1 MSDHVSR
8 FGDLVDRLESAD
20 GKESLSEALAVI
32 LEAGCAYLGHTRA
45 WLVRQQRDEVRTVAT
60 VGGSTL
66 LDDGAALRFWADQ
79 APKPGAGPAPV
90 AAPDFVGAAAA
101 IEMRRQPYGVLLVG
115 TPVPAGGD
123 PARTPLETARES
135 VEPHS
140 DDDLRGLYI
149 LARAV
154 DALLTR
160 DALESELYEAQ
171 QHLGY
176 LTHVDP
182 LTELPNHRGA
192 RRAFGEHT
200 ARSRFSGRPLSLAVW
215 EVDGISEIRERWGRA
230 AADRVLRGAASRARA
245 SLRPSDVLTRLGPAR
260 FLAILPE
267 ASLNAARAAS
277 ERVVASVERLHIE
290 SPEGQPIGV
299 AVHSGVARILQPD
312 TTYDDVLVEIERLLD
327 DSRQSGTIAVQAGL
341 SVGKEV

>member
-32 LEAGCAYLGHTRA
+32 LEAGCAYLGHKRA
-45 WLVRQQRDEVRTVAT
+45 WLVRQQHDEVRTVAT
-60 VGGSTL
+60 VGGSAL

-101 IEMRRQPYGVLLVG
+101 IEMRRTPYGVLLVG
-115 TPVPAGGD
+115 TPVPSGGAT
-123 PARTPLETARES
+123 ARTPLETARES

-160 DALESELYEAQ
+160 DALESEL
-171 QHLGY
+171 
-176 LTHVDP
+176 
-182 LTELPNHRGA
+182 
-192 RRAFGEHT
+192 
-200 ARSRFSGRPLSLAVW
+200 
-215 EVDGISEIRERWGRA
+215 
-230 AADRVLRGAASRARA
+230 
-245 SLRPSDVLTRLGPAR
+245 
-260 FLAILPE
+260 
-267 ASLNAARAAS
+267 
-277 ERVVASVERLHIE
+277 
-290 SPEGQPIGV
+290 
-299 AVHSGVARILQPD
+299 
-312 TTYDDVLVEIERLLD
+312 
-327 DSRQSGTIAVQAGL
+327 
-341 SVGKEV
+341 